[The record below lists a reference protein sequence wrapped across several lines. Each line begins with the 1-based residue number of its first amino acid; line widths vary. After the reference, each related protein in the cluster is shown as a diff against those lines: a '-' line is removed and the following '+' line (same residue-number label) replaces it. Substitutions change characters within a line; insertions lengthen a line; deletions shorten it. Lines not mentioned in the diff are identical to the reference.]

1 MSSLQ
6 GPPTGL
12 AESPDSALRPAPSPA
27 ALRSLCAL
35 PRLAPGALLLSRR
48 PFSPTPVKFSPAK
61 LFCGGVPKSQ
71 TVVQRQV
78 LRRLAP
84 ARFSDRF
91 SGRLPLQQAGVRAGA
106 EMGGSSLSSL
116 RDFSKER
123 NSVGAQVF
131 LFNKGRQGAGR
142 RLKPFAI
149 RETSPR
155 QK

>member
-106 EMGGSSLSSL
+106 EMGGLLSPPSAISLKSGTVWEPKFFSST
-116 RDFSKER
+116 R
-123 NSVGAQVF
+123 
-131 LFNKGRQGAGR
+131 AGR
-142 RLKPFAI
+142 ELGGG
-149 RETSPR
+149 
-155 QK
+155 